1 MLAIEKMKLIKVD
14 GTIDSLDE
22 FITSCCI
29 SGDFHPEY
37 AINYLSTTLGFESLN
52 EENPYTKQIMKIE
65 ELASIAGVTLK
76 DTFEEDELVLDDSDD
91 SFIDKVQNDLNSL
104 LTERN
109 SLNENLKKLNEKLC
123 SLKNFSTLDIETDD
137 LFSSKFL
144 KVRFGSMPSDCLKKL
159 ESYQNRYNITFF
171 KCSEEEGLVWGLYV
185 APRSKIDDIDRIF
198 ATLYFE
204 RVRFPELGGTPK
216 NLYLQL
222 SEEYLLCEKEKNE
235 YDKMISDYWAENS
248 VHCEKIYASLK
259 IASLAFDLRKYAAK
273 DKDSDYYLYVGW
285 VPKSSLKWFT
295 KRAEKIENL
304 AFEISDPSEDTHS
317 SPPVKLKNRK
327 LIRPFEMFVEMYGL
341 PNYGGI
347 DITPFVA
354 VTYTLL
360 FGIMFAD
367 LGQGLVL
374 CLGGY
379 LVYKLKGAKLA
390 KILVPCGACS
400 AFFGLIFGSVFGY
413 EDLLDPVYR
422 HIGLEGKPI
431 EVMESINTIL
441 IFAIAIGI
449 ALVVVSMILN
459 IVCCLHDKKKGEALF
474 SQNGLTGIILY
485 LVLVSAVFSFMSGK
499 KIISAGVSTVV
510 AVVCLSILYVKDI
523 LIGKLEGKKNYMPE
537 SKSDFFMQNIFE
549 VIEYILTYFSNTV
562 SFLRVGAFVLV
573 HAGMMMVF
581 SSITSDP
588 KSPAGITAMIF
599 GNIIVMALEGL
610 LTGIQVLRLEFYEMF
625 SRFYEGDGKPFIS
638 TGKRKNK
645 GVFFK
650 IKKAFVTSEN
660 SSDETII
667 INSK

>member
-1 MLAIEKMKLIKVD
+1 MAIEKMKLVKVN

-37 AINYLSTTLGFESLN
+37 AINYLSTSLGFETLN
-52 EENPYTKQIMKIE
+52 EENPYTRTITKIE
-65 ELASIAGVTLK
+65 ELASISGVTLK
-76 DTFEEDELVLDDSDD
+76 DTFEENEIIIDEDEE
-91 SFIDKVQNDLNSL
+91 SFIDLVKTELTSL
-104 LTERN
+104 LNERN
-109 SLNENLKKLNEKLC
+109 KLSSRLEELGEKAEQLKH
-123 SLKNFSTLDIETDD
+123 FSSLDIETDE
-137 LFSSKFL
+137 LFHSDFV

-159 ESYQNRYNITFF
+159 ESYQNRYNIPFF
-171 KCSEEEGLVWGLYV
+171 QSSEEDGLIWGLYV
-185 APRSKIDDIDRIF
+185 IPKSKADDIDRIF

-204 RVRFPELGGTPK
+204 RVRLPELKGTPK
-216 NLYLQL
+216 DIYAEI
-222 SEEYLLCEKEKNE
+222 SAEYAECEAEKDKYEQKIAE
-235 YDKMISDYWAENS
+235 YWNDNA
-248 VHCEKIYASLK
+248 VHCEKLYASLK
-259 IASLAFDLRKYAAK
+259 AASLAFDLRHYAAK
-273 DKDSDYYLYVGW
+273 DKDSDYYSYVGW

-295 KRAEKIENL
+295 KRADKIENL
-304 AFEISDPSEDTHS
+304 AYEVSDPSEDTHS
-317 SPPVKLKNRK
+317 EPPVKLKNK
-327 LIRPFEMFVEMYGL
+327 KPFRPFEMFVEMYGL
-341 PNYGGI
+341 PDYNGI

-354 VTYTLL
+354 ITYTLL

-367 LGQGLVL
+367 FGQGLVL
-374 CLGGY
+374 CIGGY

-413 EDLLDPVYR
+413 EDLLDPLYNA
-422 HIGLEGKPI
+422 IGLNGKPI

-441 IFAIAIGI
+441 IFAVGIGI
-449 ALVVVSMILN
+449 ALVIISMLLN
-459 IVCCLHDKKKGEALF
+459 VACCIHDKKFGEAIF
-474 SQNGLTGIILY
+474 SQNGITGIILY
-485 LVLVSAVFSFMSGK
+485 SVLVCAVFSFMSGTELLK
-499 KIISAGVSTVV
+499 GGVILGVSVI
-510 AVVCLSILYVKDI
+510 CIIILYIKEI
-523 LIGKLEGKKNYMPE
+523 LIGIIDGNKDYMPE

-588 KSPAGITAMIF
+588 KSPAGIVAMVF

-625 SRFYEGDGKPFIS
+625 SRFYSGDGKPFMS
-638 TGKRKNK
+638 TGKRKNR

-650 IKKAFVTSEN
+650 IKKAFVSTDTRSE
-660 SSDETII
+660 EQII